1 MMNWREYLKKAGGI
15 GLIRQYLRT
24 GTLFTAVN
32 QFTVIGR
39 DRKALEILR
48 LAVEH
53 RLNVRLRKKYNRNA
67 AQLKESIDSSY
78 HKESAPVKKV
88 WLCWWQGMDNAPDLV
103 KKCYQ
108 SIKAHLTD
116 WEIVIVTRDN
126 YFQYVSFPEYIIRE
140 WEIGII
146 SNTHMSDLL
155 RLELLIRHGGLWLD
169 STILCTSGNI
179 PESII
184 LSDLFFYQCLKP
196 GADGHTILCSSWL
209 IYSRPGNHILQLTQ
223 GLLYNY
229 WKKKDT
235 LDDYFLFHYFLTI
248 ACEFYPEE
256 YARIPQFDNAGPHIL
271 LLNIFNGFDRFYWSD
286 LCKITCFHK
295 LSYKLDPE
303 LKRNSTGTYYNY
315 IMGDNH
321 EIS

>member
-126 YFQYVSFPEYIIRE
+126 YFQYVSFPEYIIRK

-146 SNTHMSDLL
+146 SNTHMSDL
-155 RLELLIRHGGLWLD
+155 
-169 STILCTSGNI
+169 
-179 PESII
+179 
-184 LSDLFFYQCLKP
+184 
-196 GADGHTILCSSWL
+196 
-209 IYSRPGNHILQLTQ
+209 
-223 GLLYNY
+223 
-229 WKKKDT
+229 
-235 LDDYFLFHYFLTI
+235 
-248 ACEFYPEE
+248 
-256 YARIPQFDNAGPHIL
+256 
-271 LLNIFNGFDRFYWSD
+271 
-286 LCKITCFHK
+286 
-295 LSYKLDPE
+295 
-303 LKRNSTGTYYNY
+303 
-315 IMGDNH
+315 
-321 EIS
+321 